1 MLRIYGDEDA
11 DLSLLNGR
19 TAAIVGYGNQ
29 GRAQGLNLR
38 DSGVDVIVGCSVAAK
53 VRQMESAATKIVDAS
68 WKQAEADGFPVFST
82 AEAARRADIL
92 LMLTPD
98 EAQPALYEGDIEA
111 HLRAGDTLVF
121 AHGYNIRFQL
131 IVPPADVDV
140 IMVAPR
146 MIGKAVRDLY
156 VEGSGAAAYVGVHQ
170 DASGQALATALA
182 VAKGIGATRRAVI
195 EQSFEEETD
204 LDLVL
209 EQTFDP
215 AMSQVL
221 LHTYEFLV
229 EAGFAPEVVALEL
242 YASKE
247 LAETAAEMAEVGFFK
262 QMTFHSQTSQ
272 YGNLSRSDW
281 ILPAAPFKEKL
292 GQALQAVRSGD
303 FAHEW
308 AEEERRGYPE
318 FHRLREDALQ
328 HPLNKVEENLR
339 RLVRSETSEP

>member
-1 MLRIYGDEDA
+1 MLKVYGDEDA
-11 DLSLLNGR
+11 DLSVLKGR
-19 TAAIVGYGNQ
+19 TVAIIGYGNQ

-38 DSGVDVIVGCSVAAK
+38 DSGVEVIVGGI
-53 VRQMESAATKIVDAS
+53 TDGS
-68 WKQAEADGFPVFST
+68 WKRAEADGFPAYAT

-92 LMLTPD
+92 LMLIPD
-98 EAQPALYEGDIEA
+98 EAQPAVYESDIA
-111 HLRAGDTLVF
+111 GHLRGGKSLVF
-121 AHGYNIRFQL
+121 AHGYNIRFKL
-131 IVPPADVDV
+131 IRPPDDVDV

-146 MIGKAVRDLY
+146 MIGKVVRDLY

-170 DASGQALATALA
+170 DASGLALSTALA
-182 VAKGIGATRRAVI
+182 IAKGIGATRHAVI

-204 LDLVL
+204 LDLLL

-247 LAETAAEMAEVGFFK
+247 LAETAAEMADIGFFK
-262 QMTFHSQTSQ
+262 QMTYHSQTSI

-281 ILPAAPFKEKL
+281 ILPSAAFKEKL
-292 GQALQAVRSGD
+292 SQALQSIRSGD
-303 FAHEW
+303 FAREW
-308 AEEERRGYPE
+308 AEEERQGYPE
-318 FHRLREDALQ
+318 FQRLREEALQ
-328 HPLNKVEENLR
+328 HPLNEVEENLR
-339 RLVRSETSEP
+339 RMMKHSEK